1 MSLKDSDIHQFRM
14 RQLSNLVN
22 LKHYD
27 IVLTT
32 SFEFKYGVCGHLF
45 EMIDYYYAIK
55 TFTDLKPCILLSDGT
70 TLAEFHSSVQFK
82 YQDLIV
88 EDVIEHPYPKVILAQ
103 NLLIVD
109 GSPRLRDAEIFA
121 ENIFMFRCSETD
133 FKSMSKYTAKKWLLQ
148 DFEIYD
154 ERYDDINVIDYK
166 KKILFSKYKPLSN
179 SVSDTAMYYLT
190 TACRAM
196 TQQELESNIQKHGFK
211 NYIVLTND
219 PSQYQMDHVYQV
231 PLDNMWEKFS
241 TYVYTPIPRKMDCS
255 SRFILECLHYGKN
268 VIFDIDYYDKAL
280 EVRRKDGL
288 NGTSLEANDDFLK
301 LLDEQIKHKTD

>member
-1 MSLKDSDIHQFRM
+1 MK
-14 RQLSNLVN
+14 LSNLIN
-22 LKHYD
+22 LSQYD

-55 TFTDLKPCILLSDGT
+55 TYTDLKPCILLSDGT
-70 TLAEFHSSVQFK
+70 TLAEFQSSVEYK
-82 YQDLIV
+82 YQDLEIL
-88 EDVIEHPYPKVILAQ
+88 DVFEHPYPRVIIAK
-103 NLLIVD
+103 NILIVD

-133 FKSMSKYTAKKWLLQ
+133 FTSMNRYKAKKFLLQ
-148 DFEIYD
+148 DFEIYND
-154 ERYDDINVIDYK
+154 QYDNIEVIDYK
-166 KKILFSKYKPLSN
+166 KKILFSKYKPLVS

-196 TQQELESNIQKHGFK
+196 SPDDLTSSIARHRFK
-211 NYIVLTND
+211 NYIVLTNE
-219 PSQYQMDHVYQV
+219 PELYQIPNVYKV
-231 PLDNMWEKFS
+231 PYENMWESFS
-241 TYVYTPIPRKMDCS
+241 TYIYTAIPRKMDCS
-255 SRFILECLHYGKN
+255 SRFVLECLHYGKE

-288 NGTSLEANDDFLK
+288 NGTSLEPNDAFLK
-301 LLDEQIKHKTD
+301 LLNEQIKH